1 MEIGFGKSFS
11 LKREI
16 SSGCRSSI
24 LTDNIEFR
32 SYNADESLEKRL
44 DNYGKYTVLT
54 PDQQTKWIVTKKVEA
69 EKIVELN
76 KSIKLQAATNGFV
89 TPSYDAIGPRKVIVY
104 NKKVHLEWKQVNKVG
119 AGLVNLGNTC
129 YMNSVLQCLTYCP
142 PLINYLLYCGDDH
155 HSQCKISSFCMIC
168 EFQQHVLRSYNSPNG
183 AIKPSNIHMR
193 LKSIAR
199 HFHPNRQEDAHEFL
213 RYVLDHMWKSCTT
226 NFELTHNSVKLD
238 PRSKETTV
246 INEIFGGYHRS
257 QVTCSVCKAKSD
269 THDYFMD
276 FILDIKEINNL
287 EDAFRKFT
295 QPEILSN
302 DNAYKCPNCK
312 KKVMATKRF
321 TVYKPPNV
329 ATIQFKRFDYNRIY
343 GGKITKK
350 IAYPETFNIR
360 PFMSDSKGSPILY
373 KLNAVLVHLGSTSN
387 SGHYYCYIKSS
398 NGLWYLMDDDRVIK
412 VNINQVLDQQ
422 AYILFYVRWLGL
434 NNCSADFKKMG
445 LNNNNNNNQ
454 QKSNGIMDNIRSITV
469 HPNGN
474 GNAKFTNGGSPQ
486 FNSINKLN
494 NSNGNRLSVSGD
506 KPSSTGSSESDT
518 LPGQT
523 RMMKI
528 SSNSLVDY
536 DDDSS
541 DDDSDCSNPV
551 QNGFAKIMN
560 PNQFNGAISKKAE
573 KRLRK
578 LKKKNKK
585 KRKRKKY
592 SEELEWIERTKETV
606 EKERRIKNQI

>member
-24 LTDNIEFR
+24 LTDKIDFR
-32 SYNADESLEKRL
+32 SFSGDDSLEKKI
-44 DNYGKYTVLT
+44 DSYGKYTVLT
-54 PDQQTKWIVTKKVEA
+54 PDQQQTKWIIPKKIDA
-69 EKIVELN
+69 EKSVETN
-76 KSIKLQAATNGFV
+76 KSIKLQASNGCL
-89 TPSYDAIGPRKVIVY
+89 TPSYDAIGPRKVIVF
-104 NKKVHLEWKQVNKVG
+104 NKKIHLDWKQVNKVG

-142 PLINYLLYCGDDH
+142 PLINYLLYTGDDH
-155 HSQCKISSFCMIC
+155 HSHCKLSSFCMIC
-168 EFQQHVLRSYNSPNG
+168 EFHQHVLRSYNCPNG
-183 AIKPSNIHMR
+183 AIKPSNIHLR

-199 HFHPNRQEDAHEFL
+199 HFHLNRQEDAHEFL

-226 NFELTHNSVKLD
+226 NFELTHNTIKLE

-257 QVTCSVCKAKSD
+257 QVTCSVCKSKSD

-276 FILDIKEINNL
+276 FILDIKEISNL

-295 QPEILSN
+295 HPEILQN

-350 IAYPETFNIR
+350 IAYPDTFNIR
-360 PFMSDSKGSPILY
+360 PFMSDSKGPPILY

-387 SGHYYCYIKSS
+387 SGHYYCYVKAS

-422 AYILFYVRWLGL
+422 AYILFYVRWLNI
-434 NNCSADFKKMG
+434 NNGSSDFKKMN
-445 LNNNNNNNQ
+445 LNNNNNSNQ
-454 QKSNGIMDNIRSITV
+454 VKTNGILDNCRSITV
-469 HPNGN
+469 YPNGN
-474 GNAKFTNGGSPQ
+474 GNINNINNSNNSNNNINNKLTNGGSP
-486 FNSINKLN
+486 FCNSNNKINV
-494 NSNGNRLSVSGD
+494 NGNRLPIVSDD

-523 RMMKI
+523 RLMKI

-541 DDDSDCSNPV
+541 DDDSDSSNPV
-551 QNGFAKIMN
+551 QNGFTKIMN
-560 PNQFNGAISKKAE
+560 PNNQLNGITSKKAE

-578 LKKKNKK
+578 LKKKNKRK
-585 KRKRKKY
+585 DKRKRK
-592 SEELEWIERTKETV
+592 SH
-606 EKERRIKNQI
+606 